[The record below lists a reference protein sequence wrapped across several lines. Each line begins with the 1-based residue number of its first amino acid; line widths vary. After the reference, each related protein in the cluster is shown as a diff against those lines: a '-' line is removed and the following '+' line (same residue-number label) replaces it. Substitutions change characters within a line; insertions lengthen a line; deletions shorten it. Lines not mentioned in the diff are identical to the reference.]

1 MPYIEF
7 QGVAV
12 DAKVLRSHFACDL
25 TACKGAC
32 CTVPGG
38 RGAPVR
44 EEELPFLH
52 KAALAV
58 RPLLSAHHAEVL
70 EQFGPVE
77 GHPGDRTT
85 VCVDHGACVFVM
97 EEDGIALCSIETLYR
112 RGEFAW
118 PKPVSCHLFP
128 IRIDPTVPERLRYEE
143 SEICRP
149 ARERGTRERMPLLT
163 FVAHAVE
170 RAYGPAWLNTLRDMP
185 QRRDG

>member
-1 MPYIEF
+1 MAYIEF
-7 QGVAV
+7 QGASV
-12 DAKVLRSHFACDL
+12 DTKILTSQFSCDL
-25 TACKGAC
+25 AACKGAC

-44 EEELPFLH
+44 EEELPYLQ
-52 KAALAV
+52 KAARAV
-58 RPLLSAHHAEVL
+58 APLLSPRHAEIL
-70 EQFGPVE
+70 ERSGPVE
-77 GHPGDRTT
+77 GPPGDRTT

-97 EEDGIALCSIETLYR
+97 KEDGIAFCSIEMLYR

-128 IRIDPTVPERLRYEE
+128 IRVDQTVPERVRYEE

-149 ARERGTRERMPLLT
+149 ARERGQREHMPLLT

-170 RAYGPAWLNTLRDMP
+170 RAYGPAWLNALRDMT
-185 QRRDG
+185 QRRNG